1 MKKLLA
7 SIASV
12 SLLTTPVVNVVS
24 CTWGDPNKKV
34 ELDLWDSQRY
44 AEELSDLKYEIIEN
58 GESENQSYKLTSEK
72 VGLNFTIKEQKRS
85 GKRYELSNKSI
96 RIDNVDINNYS
107 DSDAVDYFAAFSVV
121 ESELPDSDDL
131 YDDKYEETF
140 SKRTLGLVEA
150 ELIDAE
156 GVPQTENP
164 LFKKNF
170 YFAFGEVSVDWYI
183 QNTLSHAESYFSK
196 EEKRYIYQEPKPIE
210 ELQEMLWEE
219 VITRSLDLMTNNEKQ
234 RQEIKSHFEKY
245 LTIEMDKTYDPFD
258 WKGNENRDWFQVLEN
273 HLVYS
278 FNKKTF
284 EVRWD
289 LYVKTNQKE
298 LNNSKK

>member
-24 CTWGDPNKKV
+24 CAWGDPNKKV

-44 AEELSDLKYEIIEN
+44 AEELSDLKYEIIDN
-58 GESENQSYKLTSEK
+58 GQSYKLTSEK
-72 VGLNFTIKEQKRS
+72 VGLNITIKEHEMS
-85 GKRYELSNKSI
+85 EKRYALSNKSI

-121 ESELPDSDDL
+121 ESELPSKKDL
-131 YDDKYEETF
+131 SQDKYEEGYFKT
-140 SKRTLGLVEA
+140 TLGIVEA
-150 ELIDAE
+150 ELIDAN
-156 GVPQTENP
+156 GTPQIGDP

-170 YFAFGEVSVDWYI
+170 YFSFDEISVGSYMKI
-183 QNTLSHAESYFSK
+183 IFTNAELYFYR
-196 EEKRYIYQEPKPIE
+196 EEHKYIYDEPKPVG

-219 VITRSLDLMTNNEKQ
+219 VIARSLDLMTNNEKQ
-234 RQEIKSHFEKY
+234 RQEIESHFEKY
-245 LTIEMDKTYDPFD
+245 LTIEMDETYDPLD
-258 WKGNENRDWFQVLEN
+258 WKGNENNDWYQALAN
-273 HLVYS
+273 KLVYS

-289 LYVKTNQKE
+289 LDVKTNQKV
-298 LNNSKK
+298 LNNSKN